1 MSTSSKH
8 LDCRNYAPIDVVK
21 GICHLTKETVLAD
34 DVGCT
39 SFERQPRCRECRLY
53 SPGEEEYIGTCG
65 ATPDLPMTYPD
76 LAAVMCEWFVWKD
89 D

>member
-34 DVGCT
+34 HVGCT
-39 SFERQPRCRECRLY
+39 SLERQPRCRECRLY
-53 SPGEEEYIGTCG
+53 SPDEEEYIGTCG

>member
-1 MSTSSKH
+1 MTETQKH

-34 DVGCT
+34 DESCP
-39 SFERQPRCRECRLY
+39 SFDSLPKCRACRLY
-53 SPGEEEYIGTCG
+53 SPGEEAYVGTCG

-76 LAAVMCEWFVWKD
+76 LVAVTCEGFAWKD
-89 D
+89 G